1 MKMMRRSPEILK
13 SGRQASWSMG
23 DFFTQRTVTWDGGKV
38 KMIDQ
43 TALPTRFVYVSYSTP
58 EQVAVAIRTMVVRG
72 APAIGVAAA
81 MGVALAARRSRAAK
95 LPDLMREL
103 ESAAALLR
111 STRPTAVNLFW
122 GIERVMSRAR
132 AAGSV
137 REARETVIDEVK
149 AMEDEDVAVNR
160 RLGAN
165 GAALIRDGETILT
178 QCNAG
183 ALATV
188 GYGTALGVVR
198 AAVEQGKLVKVI
210 VPETRPALQ
219 GARLTA
225 YELVRDRISCT
236 LISDTAVGHMLSL
249 GRVDR
254 VIVGA
259 DRITKD
265 GYVFNK
271 IGTYQEAV
279 LANRHGV
286 PFHPAAPRSTFDLGL
301 THDQVVIEERG
312 AEEVV
317 RVRGKRIAPKGIPV
331 ANPAFDMTPPELV
344 TSMITE
350 RGVLSPPFAE
360 SIARLMS

>member
-1 MKMMRRSPEILK
+1 MCTPLRSEVM
-13 SGRQASWSMG
+13 A
-23 DFFTQRTVTWDGGKV
+23 DFFTLRTVTWEGDRI
-38 KMIDQ
+38 KMVDQ
-43 TALPTRFVYVSYSTP
+43 TALPSKLTYVRYSTP
-58 EQVAVAIRTMVVRG
+58 EQVASAIRTMVVRG

-81 MGVALAARRSRAAK
+81 MGVALAARRSKASR
-95 LPDLMREL
+95 LPDLLRDM
-103 ESAAALLR
+103 ESSASLLK

-122 GIERVMSRAR
+122 GVDRVMEKAR
-132 AAGSV
+132 AAPTVG
-137 REARETVIDEVK
+137 RAREDVSSEVMK
-149 AMEDEDVAVNR
+149 MEDEDVRVNR
-160 RLGAN
+160 EMGRRGAE
-165 GAALIRDGETILT
+165 LIHDGDTILT

-225 YELVRDRISCT
+225 FELTHDGIPCT

-254 VIVGA
+254 VVVGA
-259 DRITKD
+259 DRITRD

-279 LANRHGV
+279 LAKRHGV
-286 PFHPAAPRSTFDLGL
+286 PFHPAAPASTFDLVRA
-301 THDQVVIEERG
+301 HDQVTIEER
-312 AEEVV
+312 AADEVV
-317 RVRGKRIAPKGIPV
+317 RIRGRRIAPKGIPV
-331 ANPAFDMTPPELV
+331 ANPAFDMTPPDLV

-350 RGVLSPPFAE
+350 RGILEPPFAN
-360 SIARLMS
+360 SIAAMA

>member
-1 MKMMRRSPEILK
+1 MD
-13 SGRQASWSMG
+13 
-23 DFFTQRTVTWDGGKV
+23 DFFTIRTVTWERDKV

-43 TALPTRFVYVSYSTP
+43 TALPHKLVYVTYGTP
-58 EQVAVAIRTMVVRG
+58 EEVASAIRTMVIRG

-81 MGVALAARRSRAAK
+81 MGLALAALRSKATGV
-95 LPDLMREL
+95 PDLLKDL
-103 ESAAALLR
+103 ERSAALLR
-111 STRPTAVNLFW
+111 KTRPTAVNLFW
-122 GIERVMSRAR
+122 GIDRVLEKARRAI
-132 AAGSV
+132 SV
-137 REARETVIDEVK
+137 GDARGLAVAEVK
-149 AMEDEDVAVNR
+149 AMEEEDVEVNR
-160 RLGAN
+160 RMGKVGAD
-165 GAALIRDGETILT
+165 LIRDGDTVLT

-198 AAVEQGKLVKVI
+198 AAVEQGKLVKVL

-225 YELVRDRISCT
+225 FELARDRIPCT
-236 LISDTAVGHMLSL
+236 LISDTAVGHMISL
-249 GRVDR
+249 GRVDL

-259 DRITKD
+259 DRITRD

-279 LANRHGV
+279 LAKRHGV
-286 PFHPAAPRSTFDLGL
+286 PFHPAAPRSTFDLAR
-301 THDQVVIEERG
+301 THDLVTIEERG

-317 RVRGKRIAPKGIPV
+317 EVRGRRIAPKGVPV

-344 TSMITE
+344 ASMITE
-350 RGVLSPPFAE
+350 RGLITPPFGE
-360 SIARLMS
+360 SISRLIP

>member
-1 MKMMRRSPEILK
+1 MD
-13 SGRQASWSMG
+13 
-23 DFFTQRTVTWDGGKV
+23 DFFTNRTVTWEKGRV

-43 TALPTRFVYVSYSTP
+43 TLLPTRLRYVSYSAP
-58 EQVAVAIRTMVVRG
+58 EQVATAIRTMVIRG

-81 MGVALAARRSRAAK
+81 MGLALAADRSKASR
-95 LPDLMREL
+95 LPDLLREM
-103 ESAAALLR
+103 ESSAALLR

-122 GIERVMSRAR
+122 GIDRVMKRAR
-132 AAGSV
+132 GASTV
-137 REARETVIDEVK
+137 REVKDTVVKEVK
-149 AMEDEDVAVNR
+149 AMEEEDIQANR
-160 RLGAN
+160 KMGRFGAD
-165 GAALIRDGETILT
+165 LIDDGDTVLT

-198 AAVEQGKLVKVI
+198 AAVEQGKMVKVL

-225 YELVRDRISCT
+225 FELARDHIACT
-236 LISDTAVGHMLSL
+236 LITDTAVGYMFSL
-249 GRVDR
+249 GRVDK
-254 VIVGA
+254 VVVGA
-259 DRITKD
+259 DRITRD

-279 LANRHGV
+279 LAKRHGV
-286 PFHPAAPRSTFDLGL
+286 PFYPTAPRSSFDLTR
-301 THDQVVIEERG
+301 THEQVTIEERG

-317 RVRGKRIAPKGIPV
+317 EVRGRRIAPKGVPV

-344 TSMITE
+344 ESMITD
-350 RGVLSPPFAE
+350 RGVVSPPYAE
-360 SIARLMS
+360 NIARLMS

>member
-1 MKMMRRSPEILK
+1 M
-13 SGRQASWSMG
+13 
-23 DFFTQRTVTWDGGKV
+23 DNFFSIRTVTWEGRAV
-38 KMIDQ
+38 RMIDQ
-43 TALPTRFVYVSYSTP
+43 TVLPTRLTYVRYTRP
-58 EQVAVAIRTMVVRG
+58 EEVAVAIRSMVVRG

-81 MGVALAARRSRAAK
+81 MGLALAAVRSTATR
-95 LPDLMREL
+95 LPEFMKEM
-103 ESAAALLR
+103 EAAAALLR
-111 STRPTAVNLFW
+111 GTRPTAVNLFW
-122 GIERVMSRAR
+122 GIDRVMEVAR
-132 AAGSV
+132 SASSV
-137 REARETVIDEVK
+137 REAKDAMAAEVK
-149 AMEDEDVAVNR
+149 SMEEEDVEVNR
-160 RLGAN
+160 RLGRYGADLIKN
-165 GAALIRDGETILT
+165 GDTVLT

-198 AAVEQGKLVKVI
+198 AAVEQGKLVKVL

-225 YELVRDRISCT
+225 FELVRDRIACT
-236 LISDTAVGHMLSL
+236 LISDTAVGHMMSQ
-249 GRVDR
+249 GHVDC

-279 LANRHGV
+279 LAKRHGL
-286 PFHPAAPRSTFDLGL
+286 PFYPAAPRSTFDLEG
-301 THDQVVIEERG
+301 THDMVTIEERG

-317 RVRGKRIAPKGIPV
+317 EIRGRRVAPKGIPV

-344 TSMITE
+344 TAIVTD
-350 RGVLSPPFAE
+350 RGLVKPPFGE
-360 SIARLMS
+360 NLARLIA

>member
-1 MKMMRRSPEILK
+1 M
-13 SGRQASWSMG
+13 AN
-23 DFFTQRTVTWDGGKV
+23 FFTIRTVTWEKGRV

-43 TALPTRFVYVSYSTP
+43 TALPVKLTYVRYTRP
-58 EQVAVAIRTMVVRG
+58 EQVAGAIRTMVVRG

-81 MGVALAARRSRAAK
+81 MGLALAAVSSKATRTV
-95 LPDLMREL
+95 DLMKEM
-103 ESAAALLR
+103 EASASLLR
-111 STRPTAVNLFW
+111 GTRPTAVNLFW
-122 GIERVMSRAR
+122 GIDRVMKK
-132 AAGSV
+132 AASAPSV
-137 REARETVIDEVK
+137 REAKHAVSAEVK
-149 AMEDEDVAVNR
+149 AMEDEDVEVNR
-160 RLGAN
+160 RLGREGAGLIGN
-165 GAALIRDGETILT
+165 GDTVLT

-198 AAVEQGKLVKVI
+198 AAVEQGKLVKVL

-225 YELVRDRISCT
+225 FELVRDKIACT
-236 LISDTAVGHMLSL
+236 LISDTAVGHMMSQ
-249 GRVDR
+249 GRVDC

-259 DRITKD
+259 DRITRD

-279 LANRHGV
+279 LASRHGI
-286 PFHPAAPRSTFDLGL
+286 PFYPAAPHSTFDLDRA
-301 THDQVVIEERG
+301 HDGVTIEERG

-317 RVRGKRIAPKGIPV
+317 EIRGRRVAPRGIPV

-344 TSMITE
+344 TAMITD
-350 RGVLSPPFAE
+350 RGLIRSPFSE
-360 SIARLMS
+360 NISRLIA

>member
-1 MKMMRRSPEILK
+1 ME
-13 SGRQASWSMG
+13 
-23 DFFTQRTVTWDGGKV
+23 DFFTIRTVTWAKGRV

-43 TALPTRFVYVSYSTP
+43 TLLPNEFRYVSYSTP
-58 EQVAVAIRTMVVRG
+58 EQVATAIRTMVVRG

-81 MGVALAARRSRAAK
+81 MGLALAASRSRAK
-95 LPDLMREL
+95 RLPEL
-103 ESAAALLR
+103 LRDMEASAALLR

-122 GIERVMSRAR
+122 GIDRVMMTAERADSAR
-132 AAGSV
+132 SA
-137 REARETVIDEVK
+137 REAVVGEVS
-149 AMEDEDVAVNR
+149 AMEEEDIQANR
-160 RLGAN
+160 RLGLF
-165 GAALIRDGETILT
+165 GADLIEDGDTILT

-198 AAVEQGKLVKVI
+198 AAVEQGKLVKVL

-225 YELVRDRISCT
+225 FELARDHIACT
-236 LISDTAVGHMLSL
+236 LISDTAVGHMISL
-249 GRVDR
+249 GRVDK
-254 VIVGA
+254 VVVGA

-265 GYVFNK
+265 GFVFNK

-279 LANRHGV
+279 LAKKHGV
-286 PFHPAAPRSTFDLGL
+286 PFYPAAPRSTFDLTK
-301 THDQVVIEERG
+301 THDQVPIEERG

-317 RVRGKRIAPKGIPV
+317 EIRGVRIAPKGVPV

-344 TSMITE
+344 DSMITD
-350 RGVLSPPFAE
+350 RGLVRPPFGDN
-360 SIARLMS
+360 IVRLMS

>member
-1 MKMMRRSPEILK
+1 MRCM
-13 SGRQASWSMG
+13 A
-23 DFFTQRTVTWDGGKV
+23 DFFTIRTVAWENGRV
-38 KMIDQ
+38 RMIDQ
-43 TALPTRFVYVSYSTP
+43 TKLPTRFTYVTYSTP
-58 EQVAVAIRTMVVRG
+58 EQVALAIRTMVIRG

-81 MGVALAARRSRAAK
+81 MGVALAAYRSKASR
-95 LPDLMREL
+95 LPDFLRDL
-103 ESAAALLR
+103 EAAASTLR

-122 GIERVMSRAR
+122 GIDRVMAKAR
-132 AAGSV
+132 SAGSV
-137 REARETVIDEVK
+137 KEGRELLSEEVK
-149 AMEDEDVAVNR
+149 SMEEEDVAVNR
-160 RLGAN
+160 KLGAN
-165 GAALIRDGETILT
+165 GAELIRDGETVLT

-198 AAVEQGKLVKVI
+198 AAVEQGKLVKVL

-225 YELVRDRISCT
+225 FELVRDRIACT
-236 LISDTAVGHMLSL
+236 LISDTAVGHMMSQ

-279 LANRHGV
+279 LAKRHGV
-286 PFHPAAPRSTFDLGL
+286 PFHPAAPRSTFDLSRL
-301 THDQVVIEERG
+301 HDQVSIEERG
-312 AEEVV
+312 SEEVV
-317 RVRGKRIAPKGIPV
+317 KVRGKRTAPRGIPV

-350 RGVLSPPFAE
+350 RGILSPPFEAT
-360 SIARLMS
+360 IQRLMS

>member
-1 MKMMRRSPEILK
+1 M
-13 SGRQASWSMG
+13 A
-23 DFFTQRTVTWDGGKV
+23 DFFTIRTVTWDDDRV

-43 TALPTRFVYVSYSTP
+43 TALPTRFTYVHYRHP
-58 EQVAVAIRTMVVRG
+58 EGVAAAIRTMVVRG

-81 MGVALAARRSRAAK
+81 MGLALAARRSKTTR
-95 LPDLMREL
+95 LPDLIREM
-103 ESAAALLR
+103 ESSAALLR

-122 GIERVMSRAR
+122 GIDRVLRKAS
-132 AAGSV
+132 AAKSV
-137 REARETVIDEVK
+137 KEAKESVVQEVR
-149 AMEDEDVAVNR
+149 AMEEEDIEANR
-160 RLGAN
+160 RLGKV
-165 GAALIRDGETILT
+165 GADLIQDGDTVLT

-198 AAVEQGKLVKVI
+198 AAVEQGKLVKVL

-225 YELVRDRISCT
+225 FELARDRIPCT

-249 GRVDR
+249 GRVDK
-254 VIVGA
+254 VVVGA
-259 DRITKD
+259 DRITRD

-279 LANRHGV
+279 LAKRHGI
-286 PFHPAAPRSTFDLGL
+286 PFYPAAPRSTFDLSR
-301 THDQVVIEERG
+301 THDQVTIEERG

-317 RVRGKRIAPKGIPV
+317 LIRGRRIAPKGVPV

-344 TSMITE
+344 TSMITD
-350 RGVLSPPFAE
+350 RGLVRAPFEE
-360 SIARLMS
+360 SIPRLIS